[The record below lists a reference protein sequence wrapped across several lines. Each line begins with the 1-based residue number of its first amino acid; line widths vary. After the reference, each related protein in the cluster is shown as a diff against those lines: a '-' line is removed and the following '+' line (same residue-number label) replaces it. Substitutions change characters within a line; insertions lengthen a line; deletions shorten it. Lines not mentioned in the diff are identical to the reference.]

1 VFSPFWAAVPTS
13 RTVYNPDQ
21 SGSPV
26 GYVQPGTWYAVV
38 AQHASGGL
46 VVQLPTGGHGVLVE
60 TDDLIRG

>member
-1 VFSPFWAAVPTS
+1 
-13 RTVYNPDQ
+13 VYNPDQ